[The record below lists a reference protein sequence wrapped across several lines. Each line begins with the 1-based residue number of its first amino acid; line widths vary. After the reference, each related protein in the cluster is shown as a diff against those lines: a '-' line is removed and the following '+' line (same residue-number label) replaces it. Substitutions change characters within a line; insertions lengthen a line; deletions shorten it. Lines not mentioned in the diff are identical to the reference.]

1 MTQFN
6 FSLAKLL
13 CTTFSKGNFKKMGK
27 FELLLN
33 LKSKIKNLHNL
44 H

>member
-13 CTTFSKGNFKKMGK
+13 CTTFSKGNFKKNGK
-27 FELLLN
+27 IRIINDKF
-33 LKSKIKNLHNL
+33 KIKN
-44 H
+44 